1 MAIITLTSDWGTRDH
16 YTASVKGAILRQLPD
31 AVIVDISHAIQ
42 PYNLN
47 QAAFIVRNSYR
58 NFPEGTIHILCII
71 EEASIE
77 SPHTLV
83 FQDGHYFIGAD
94 NGIFS
99 LIFDQKPEQVI
110 ELDVIQDSNYFTFP
124 GRDVFAKVACHIAQG
139 KPITELGHPKKS
151 VMEKLTLRP
160 VVDPNYIKGVVIY
173 NDNYGNAYTNITESL
188 FSEVVQ
194 KRKFAVTFLSRNN
207 NIRTISKSFMDV
219 PPGEMLALFAA
230 TGHLVIAQR
239 NSKASELLGLKPD
252 VKVTVEIE

>member
-16 YTASVKGAILRQLPD
+16 YTASVKGAILRQSPD

-42 PYNLN
+42 PHNLN

-58 NFPEGTIHILCII
+58 NFPEGTIHIIGVI

-83 FQDGHYFIGAD
+83 VHDGHYFIGAD

-99 LIFDQKPEQVI
+99 LIFDEAPENII

-139 KPITELGHPKKS
+139 KPITELGHPKKK
-151 VMEKLTLRP
+151 VMEKLMLKP
-160 VVDPNYIKGVVIY
+160 VIDNQSIRGAVIY
-173 NDNYGNAYTNITESL
+173 NDNYGNAFTNITEVL
-188 FSEVVQ
+188 FREVVQ
-194 KRKFAVTFLSRNN
+194 KRKFAITFFTRANR
-207 NIRTISKSFMDV
+207 IKVISKSFMDV

-239 NSKASELLGLKPD
+239 NTKASELLGLKPN
-252 VKVTVEIE
+252 VPVAVELE